1 MTHIVI
7 LGASQAGIRTAHRIL
22 MQAEKAGEAGPVK
35 LTLVSPNTHMY
46 WNLASPRGLI
56 PGQLTDEEL
65 FQPIAPGLK
74 RYTASKVEF
83 VVGRAEGLDFA
94 SKTVLVSSASGNK
107 SLGYDVLVLATGAS
121 TKAEAAFK
129 GSGSTEE
136 ARDAVRAF
144 RARVGKAGSIVVA
157 GAGPTGVEFAGELAF
172 VYGEEKHVTLVS

>member
-1 MTHIVI
+1 
-7 LGASQAGIRTAHRIL
+7 